1 MFFFNDSDPDEV
13 NAEFCQAAKD
23 GNVKTVRLLLE
34 EGVADAECRSFFRG
48 TPLNVAPLTRVT
60 LAWSGSS
67 PRRPAQPSTARTIM
81 DGTPTRSAAI
91 NGPPGSRPAFSR
103 RRGAADVNKADS
115 SGTTP
120 LHATAVFN
128 RLEVVKW
135 LVAKGGAGVYKANN
149 HGSAPLPAAIATEI
163 IGDLLN
169 DRPPHDQP
177 RPHCRRV
184 LPPALVPQR
193 PPPPLP
199 SSPPSTSLAPPGAFS
214 SFGVR
219 AAPVPRCP
227 LMMASCGV
235 IIEFV

>member
-60 LAWSGSS
+60 LAWSSSS
-67 PRRPAQPSTARTIM
+67 PSRPAQPSTARN
-81 DGTPTRSAAI
+81 DHGRTPTRSAAI
-91 NGPPGSRPAFSR
+91 NGPPGSSPAFSR

-184 LPPALVPQR
+184 LPPALVPHR
-193 PPPPLP
+193 PPPPAP
-199 SSPPSTSLAPPGAFS
+199 SSPPVNLARPARSLLLLQCPSCSGASPPL
-214 SFGVR
+214 
-219 AAPVPRCP
+219 
-227 LMMASCGV
+227 LMTSCGV
-235 IIEFV
+235 ILEFV